1 MLAGI
6 IRMVRE
12 AGASKA
18 PIQKLADKV
27 AAWFVP
33 IVLALAVIT
42 LSVWLIVTHEVYTA
56 FNYAVSVIVISC
68 PCALGLA
75 TPVAVMAASG
85 RGASMGVLFKNA
97 EAIQRAASVGTALL
111 DKTATLTE
119 GKPRIVFYESYVGE
133 KAKEIAY
140 AIESKLNHPLA
151 DCIANFC
158 KEGSSEAEV
167 EYLAGMGARGILS
180 GKTYFLGNDRL
191 MRHIGVTFDEE
202 TFGKLSKEGKTV
214 LFLADSK
221 KTLALFALADTLKE
235 GSKEAVKEL
244 NALCGKVVM
253 LTGDNRSCAE
263 YIAEEAGIS
272 KSCVYAEVLPE
283 DKLKSVQ
290 REIRENAGLPKRAR
304 RAVMMAAACMS
315 LSSLFVVGN
324 ALRLTVFEKRK
335 NKNNQS
341 EEGMKLTL
349 KIEGMM
355 CGHCEKRVKDALE
368 GVEGVLSAEANHKK
382 KRAVVTLEKETDH
395 ALFIDA
401 VKEAGYEVKGIE

>member
-1 MLAGI
+1 MS
-6 IRMVRE
+6 R
-12 AGASKA
+12 
-18 PIQKLADKV
+18 
-27 AAWFVP
+27 
-33 IVLALAVIT
+33 
-42 LSVWLIVTHEVYTA
+42 
-56 FNYAVSVIVISC
+56 
-68 PCALGLA
+68 
-75 TPVAVMAASG
+75 
-85 RGASMGVLFKNA
+85 
-97 EAIQRAASVGTALL
+97 
-111 DKTATLTE
+111 
-119 GKPRIVFYESYVGE
+119 
-133 KAKEIAY
+133 
-140 AIESKLNHPLA
+140 
-151 DCIANFC
+151 
-158 KEGSSEAEV
+158 
-167 EYLAGMGARGILS
+167 
-180 GKTYFLGNDRL
+180 
-191 MRHIGVTFDEE
+191 
-202 TFGKLSKEGKTV
+202 KTV

-304 RAVMMAAACMS
+304 RAVMMVGDGINDAPALKEADIGFAMGNGTDIAIESADAVLVNGNLKGAGRALRLARKTMRIMKENLFWAFFYNCVGIPVAAGCFAIMGFALNPMIAAACMS